1 MCPLQS
7 TACAANKDGGQIN
20 VCKRYYTIN
29 HDHYETKLE
38 LFSFFWWDCRSSFF
52 PQTVLSL
59 HYITCCSM
67 FGHLPAS
74 SCLHRLIKQANGQ
87 VWFHHVI

>member
-38 LFSFFWWDCRSSFF
+38 LFFSFFGGIAEVLFF
-52 PQTVLSL
+52 PRL
-59 HYITCCSM
+59 CSPTTTSPVVACSVTYQ
-67 FGHLPAS
+67 HLRV
-74 SCLHRLIKQANGQ
+74 CTG
-87 VWFHHVI
+87 